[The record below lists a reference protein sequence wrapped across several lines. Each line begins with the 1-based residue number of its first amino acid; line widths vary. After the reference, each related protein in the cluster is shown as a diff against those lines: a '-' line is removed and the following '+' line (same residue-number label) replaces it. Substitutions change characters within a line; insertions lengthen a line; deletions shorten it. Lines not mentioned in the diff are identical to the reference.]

1 LFKEPKG
8 LKHAVTELRAAAN
21 AAFKN

>member
-8 LKHAVTELRAAAN
+8 LKHAVTELRAAAT

>member
-8 LKHAVTELRAAAN
+8 LKHAVSELRAAAT
-21 AAFKN
+21 AAFVG